1 MEKFSAEVLKFSDKA
16 VAHFLSSIQ
25 NRGKGHGVRIGVK
38 KAGCSGFEYFF
49 DYVDEPPV
57 TTAED
62 VIFLEGECKI
72 YVDSDSLSYLK
83 GSMVDYS
90 EDGLNK
96 GIKFHN
102 PNAKAVC
109 GCGESFTI

>member
-1 MEKFSAEVLKFSDKA
+1 METFSLEALKFSQSA
-16 VAHFLSSIQ
+16 LTHFASSIQ
-25 NRGKGHGVRIGVK
+25 NRGKGLGVRIGVK

-49 DYVDEPPV
+49 DYVD
-57 TTAED
+57 D
-62 VIFLEGECKI
+62 VLTDGKDIIFHESESSI
-72 YVDSDSLSYLK
+72 YVDPESLDYLK

-90 EDGLNK
+90 DDGLNK

>member
-1 MEKFSAEVLKFSDKA
+1 MEKFSPEALKFSQSA
-16 VAHFLSSIQ
+16 LAHFASSIH
-25 NRGKGHGVRIGVK
+25 NRGKGLGVRIGVK

-49 DYVDEPPV
+49 DYVD
-57 TTAED
+57 D
-62 VIFLEGECKI
+62 VLTDDKDIIFHESGCSI
-72 YVDSDSLSYLK
+72 YVDPESLDYLK

-90 EDGLNK
+90 DDGLNK

>member
-1 MEKFSAEVLKFSDKA
+1 MEKFSPEALKFSQSA
-16 VAHFLSSIQ
+16 LAHFASSIQ
-25 NRGKGHGVRIGVK
+25 NRGKGLGVRIGVK

-49 DYVDEPPV
+49 HYVD
-57 TTAED
+57 D
-62 VIFLEGECKI
+62 VLTEGKDIIFHESESNI
-72 YVDSDSLSYLK
+72 YVDPDSLDYLK

-90 EDGLNK
+90 ADGLNK

>member
-1 MEKFSAEVLKFSDKA
+1 MLTKRALD
-16 VAHFLSSIQ
+16 
-25 NRGKGHGVRIGVK
+25 
-38 KAGCSGFEYFF
+38 
-49 DYVDEPPV
+49 
-57 TTAED
+57 
-62 VIFLEGECKI
+62 
-72 YVDSDSLSYLK
+72 YLK

-90 EDGLNK
+90 DDGLNK

>member
-1 MEKFSAEVLKFSDKA
+1 MKKFSPEELKFSDSA
-16 VAHFLSSIQ
+16 LAHFTSSIQ
-25 NRGKGHGVRIGVK
+25 NRGKGLGVRIGVK

-49 DYVDEPPV
+49 DYVDNILI
-57 TTAED
+57 ED
-62 VIFLEGECKI
+62 QDIIFYENECNI
-72 YVDSDSLSYLK
+72 YVDPESLNYLK

-90 EDGLNK
+90 DDGLNK

>member
-1 MEKFSAEVLKFSDKA
+1 MEKFSPEALKFSESA
-16 VAHFLSSIQ
+16 LAHFVSSIQ
-25 NRGKGHGVRIGVK
+25 SRGKGLGVRIGVK

-49 DYVDEPPV
+49 EYVDDILTEGQ
-57 TTAED
+57 D
-62 VIFLEGECKI
+62 IIFNEGECNI
-72 YVDSDSLSYLK
+72 YVDQESLSYLK

-90 EDGLNK
+90 DDGLNK

>member
-1 MEKFSAEVLKFSDKA
+1 MEKFSPEALKFSQSA
-16 VAHFLSSIQ
+16 LAHFASSIH
-25 NRGKGHGVRIGVK
+25 NRGKGLGVRIGVK

-49 DYVDEPPV
+49 DYVD
-57 TTAED
+57 D
-62 VIFLEGECKI
+62 VITESKDIIFHESECNI
-72 YVDSDSLSYLK
+72 YVDIESLDYLK

-90 EDGLNK
+90 DDGLNK

>member
-1 MEKFSAEVLKFSDKA
+1 MEKFSPEALKFSQSA
-16 VAHFLSSIQ
+16 LAHFASSIQ
-25 NRGKGHGVRIGVK
+25 NRGKGLGVRIGVK

-49 DYVDEPPV
+49 DYVD
-57 TTAED
+57 D
-62 VIFLEGECKI
+62 VFTDGKDIIFHESECSI
-72 YVDSDSLSYLK
+72 YVDPESLDYLK

-90 EDGLNK
+90 DDGLNK

>member
-1 MEKFSAEVLKFSDKA
+1 MEKFSPEALKFSQSA
-16 VAHFLSSIQ
+16 LTHFALSIQ
-25 NRGKGHGVRIGVK
+25 NRGKGLGVRIGVK

-49 DYVDEPPV
+49 DYVD
-57 TTAED
+57 D
-62 VIFLEGECKI
+62 VLNEGKDIIFHESECNI
-72 YVDSDSLSYLK
+72 YVDPESLDYLK

-90 EDGLNK
+90 DDGLNK

>member
-1 MEKFSAEVLKFSDKA
+1 MQKFSPDELRFSEKAILHFTSSLK
-16 VAHFLSSIQ
+16 
-25 NRGKGHGVRIGVK
+25 NNGKSAGVRIGVR

-49 DYVDEPPV
+49 EFVENEVANANDF
-57 TTAED
+57 
-62 VIFLEGECKI
+62 IFDEGECKI
-72 YVDSDSLSYLK
+72 YVDNESLNYLK
-83 GSMVDYS
+83 GSLVDYS

-96 GIKFHN
+96 GIKFQN

>member
-1 MEKFSAEVLKFSDKA
+1 MEKFSPEILKFSTSA
-16 VAHFLSSIQ
+16 LAHFSTSIQ
-25 NRGKGHGVRIGVK
+25 RRGKGLGVRIGVK

-49 DYVDEPPV
+49 EYVDDILTE
-57 TTAED
+57 AQD
-62 VIFLEGECKI
+62 IIFNESDCKI
-72 YVDSDSLSYLK
+72 YVDQESLNYLK

-90 EDGLNK
+90 DEGLNK

>member
-1 MEKFSAEVLKFSDKA
+1 MEKFSPAALKFSQSALK
-16 VAHFLSSIQ
+16 HFAASIQ
-25 NRGKGHGVRIGVK
+25 ARGKGLGVRIGVK

-49 DYVDEPPV
+49 DYVD
-57 TTAED
+57 D
-62 VIFLEGECKI
+62 VLTEGKDIIFHESECNI
-72 YVDSDSLSYLK
+72 YVDIESLDYLK

-90 EDGLNK
+90 DDGLNK

>member
-1 MEKFSAEVLKFSDKA
+1 MEKFSPEALKFSESA
-16 VAHFLSSIQ
+16 LVHFASSIQ
-25 NRGKGHGVRIGVK
+25 GRGKGLGVRIGEK
-38 KAGCSGFEYFF
+38 KSGCSGFEYFF
-49 DYVDEPPV
+49 EYVDDILTEGQ
-57 TTAED
+57 D
-62 VIFLEGECKI
+62 IIFNEGECNI
-72 YVDSDSLSYLK
+72 YVDQESLSYLK

-90 EDGLNK
+90 DDGLNK

>member
-1 MEKFSAEVLKFSDKA
+1 VCVLALKKL
-16 VAHFLSSIQ
+16 VAQH
-25 NRGKGHGVRIGVK
+25 
-38 KAGCSGFEYFF
+38 FEYFF
-49 DYVDEPPV
+49 DYVD
-57 TTAED
+57 D
-62 VIFLEGECKI
+62 VLTDGKDIIFHESECNI
-72 YVDSDSLSYLK
+72 YVDPESLNFLK

-90 EDGLNK
+90 DDGLNK

>member
-1 MEKFSAEVLKFSDKA
+1 MEKFSPEALKFSQSA
-16 VAHFLSSIQ
+16 LAHFASSIQ
-25 NRGKGHGVRIGVK
+25 NRGKGLGVRIGVK

-49 DYVDEPPV
+49 DYVD
-57 TTAED
+57 D
-62 VIFLEGECKI
+62 VLTEGKDIIFHERECKI
-72 YVDSDSLSYLK
+72 YVDIESLDYLK

-90 EDGLNK
+90 DDGLNK

>member
-1 MEKFSAEVLKFSDKA
+1 MDKFSSEVLKFSDSA
-16 VAHFLSSIQ
+16 ISHFISSIQ
-25 NRGKGHGVRIGVK
+25 NRGNGLGVRIGVR

-49 DYVDEPPV
+49 DYVDDIPKE
-57 TTAED
+57 TTD
-62 VIFLEGECKI
+62 VIFTEGDCTI
-72 YVDSDSLSYLK
+72 YVDSESLSYLK

-96 GIKFHN
+96 GIKFLN